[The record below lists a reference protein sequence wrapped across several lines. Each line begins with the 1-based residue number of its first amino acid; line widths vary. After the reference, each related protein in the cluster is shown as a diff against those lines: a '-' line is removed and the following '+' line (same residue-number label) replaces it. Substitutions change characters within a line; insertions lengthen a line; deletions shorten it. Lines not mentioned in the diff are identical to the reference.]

1 MNATVARL
9 PARTVLGRRRTLFL
23 LLLPLVLLGLCA
35 FARVLA
41 ATDQDVAAVLSEG
54 LGAQLLGAFGLG
66 VLLPLLGLIA
76 GTGVIGPEI
85 DDGSIVYLLAKP
97 LNRPVIIVTKL
108 AVAIGVTTLF
118 GALPMFVAG
127 MILVGEVGFALSYA
141 IGALAAG
148 MAYCALF
155 LLLAVVTRNA
165 VVIGLLYA
173 LIWESLIGQFVPGA
187 QVLSIQQW
195 GLALTERLV
204 GSRAAGLGIT
214 SAADLG
220 VALPLLIIV
229 VLGCTWYAGQR
240 LRSLRLSEES

>member
-1 MNATVARL
+1 
-9 PARTVLGRRRTLFL
+9 
-23 LLLPLVLLGLCA
+23 
-35 FARVLA
+35 
-41 ATDQDVAAVLSEG
+41 
-54 LGAQLLGAFGLG
+54 
-66 VLLPLLGLIA
+66 
-76 GTGVIGPEI
+76 
-85 DDGSIVYLLAKP
+85 
-97 LNRPVIIVTKL
+97 
-108 AVAIGVTTLF
+108 
-118 GALPMFVAG
+118 
-127 MILVGEVGFALSYA
+127 
-141 IGALAAG
+141 

-229 VLGCTWYAGQR
+229 VVGCTWYAGQR

>member
-1 MNATVARL
+1 MLQRPSLPFAIALCGAALVPGEAGLRL
-9 PARTVLGRRRTLFL
+9 SSAL
-23 LLLPLVLLGLCA
+23 
-35 FARVLA
+35 
-41 ATDQDVAAVLSEG
+41 
-54 LGAQLLGAFGLG
+54 FGLG

-97 LNRPVIIVTKL
+97 LKRPVIVVTKL
-108 AVAIGVTTLF
+108 AVAIGVIALF

-220 VALPLLIIV
+220 VALPLLIILV
-229 VLGCTWYAGQR
+229 VGCTWYAGQR
-240 LRSLRLSEES
+240 LRSLRFSEES

>member
-9 PARTVLGRRRTLFL
+9 TARTVLGRRRTLLL
-23 LLLPLVLLGLCA
+23 LLLPLVLLALCV
-35 FARVLA
+35 FARILA
-41 ATDQDVAAVLSEG
+41 ASNPDMATDLSGG
-54 LGAQLLGAFGLG
+54 LSAQLLGAFGLG

-97 LNRPVIIVTKL
+97 LNRPVIVITKL
-108 AVAIGVTTLF
+108 AVAIGVITLF
-118 GALPMFVAG
+118 GALPVFIAG
-127 MILVGEVGFALSYA
+127 MVLTSEVSFAFSYA

-148 MAYCALF
+148 IAYCALF

-165 VVIGLLYA
+165 VVIGLFYA
-173 LIWESLIGQFVPGA
+173 LIWESLIGGFVPGA
-187 QVLSIQQW
+187 QTLSVQQW
-195 GLALTERLV
+195 GLALTERFL
-204 GSRAAGLGIT
+204 GTEAEGLGID
-214 SAADLG
+214 SATNLS

-229 VLGCTWYAGQR
+229 VVGCTWYAGQR

>member
-1 MNATVARL
+1 M
-9 PARTVLGRRRTLFL
+9 
-23 LLLPLVLLGLCA
+23 
-35 FARVLA
+35 
-41 ATDQDVAAVLSEG
+41 
-54 LGAQLLGAFGLG
+54 G

-97 LNRPVIIVTKL
+97 LNRPVIVVTKL

-118 GALPMFVAG
+118 GALPVFIAG

-155 LLLAVVTRNA
+155 LLLAVITRNA
-165 VVIGLLYA
+165 VVIGLFYA

-187 QVLSIQQW
+187 QALSIQQW
-195 GLALTERLV
+195 ALALTERLV
-204 GSRAAGLGIT
+204 GARAEGLGIT
-214 SAADLG
+214 SATDLT
-220 VALPLLIIV
+220 VALPLLLV
-229 VLGCTWYAGQR
+229 VVVGCTWYAGQR